1 MGLENFMLLATSVF
15 MGHTVMSTSPTFQ
28 KEYSEECI
36 GSTASKCASSFEY
49 ADVKIRG
56 ACAFYLAMRCMYII
70 FTISPPI
77 FMMKTATWCM
87 GWGAC
92 AYIFCIGISYTEAAY
107 EI

>member
-1 MGLENFMLLATSVF
+1 MYALSIMTS
-15 MGHTVMSTSPTFQ
+15 STQF
-28 KEYSEECI
+28 KED
-36 GSTASKCASSFEY
+36 Y
-49 ADVKIRG
+49 AKDKAEGETEAQFADGKIRG
-56 ACAFYLAMRCMYII
+56 AAAFYFVMRCMYII